1 MNTKHR
7 QNPVRFSSQTWKGHS
22 VSQKAQILHETG
34 PWENTLEI
42 LRKKIL
48 KQWNYIAQ
56 KYIKWIKI
64 AIHLLQIQFNKGHRW
79 YNDEW
84 AKS

>member
-1 MNTKHR
+1 MQTFHLSTQVSAVSDLHFVMNTKHH

-48 KQWNYIAQ
+48 KQ
-56 KYIKWIKI
+56 
-64 AIHLLQIQFNKGHRW
+64 
-79 YNDEW
+79 
-84 AKS
+84 